1 ALDSAVRLQRRVS
14 LGARSRR
21 WCDAVV
27 AGRPR
32 AALPGDGEWTAGSA
46 CAIRIPAGGPGPVGV
61 AFSMRATPWRLQ
73 RHPCFEAIRIG
84 KAVGSPP
91 SELAGYRQ
99 RLMTLPIGWPVIP
112 SCSACLR

>member
-1 ALDSAVRLQRRVS
+1 
-14 LGARSRR
+14 GAESG
-21 WCDAVV
+21 WI
-27 AGRPR
+27 GQ
-32 AALPGDGEWTAGSA
+32 LGDGRLRRGISLSRLRIDGVLNTAMI
-46 CAIRIPAGGPGPVGV
+46 CRPL
-61 AFSMRATPWRLQ
+61 RASPTFDHYSPWRLQ

-91 SELAGYRQ
+91 KELAGYRQ